1 MRRTSDNEPTLY
13 PMKQVRWT
21 FWLGSSLGKDLGLP
35 RWRLDLD
42 RDYEAVR

>member
-1 MRRTSDNEPTLY
+1 
-13 PMKQVRWT
+13 MKQVRWT

-42 RDYEAVR
+42 RDYEGQVDKEIQEEMIR